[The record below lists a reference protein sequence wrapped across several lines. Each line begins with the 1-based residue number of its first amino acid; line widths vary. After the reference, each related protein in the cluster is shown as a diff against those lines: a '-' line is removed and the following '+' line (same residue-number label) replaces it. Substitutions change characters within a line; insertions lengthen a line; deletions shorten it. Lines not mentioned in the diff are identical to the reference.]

1 MINHHPDANML
12 VEYANGSLPWALCIS
27 VAAHL
32 QLCPKCRT
40 QYSQLCSLGGA
51 YLSDIKSEPV
61 EDDSFSRLMGRID
74 ANDAAANTY
83 SLDLSDTADSVTPQ
97 ASTAERELPSKH
109 LPKVI
114 KKLVTD
120 QLRWRK
126 VAGPLKTARL
136 TTGQDDYEVS
146 FHRIAKG
153 GKVVEHD
160 HKGIEV
166 TLVLEG
172 SFSDKD
178 GVYRRGDF
186 LVREPGQVHRPTAT
200 LDQDCLCFS
209 VCAAPVAV
217 TGWLGKVVNPFLSIP
232 PS

>member
-32 QLCPKCRT
+32 QLCPKCRA

-51 YLSDIKSEPV
+51 YLSEAESEPV

-74 ANDAAANTY
+74 ANDASANAFA
-83 SLDLSDTADSVTPQ
+83 LDLSDDPESAKE
-97 ASTAERELPSKH
+97 ASSPARELPSKH

-120 QLRWRK
+120 ELRWRK
-126 VAGPLKTARL
+126 IAGPLKAARL
-136 TTGQDDYEVS
+136 ATGQDDYEVS

-186 LVREPGQVHRPTAT
+186 LVREPGQIHRPTAT

-209 VCAAPVAV
+209 VCEAPVAV
-217 TGWLGKVVNPFLSIP
+217 TGWLGKVVNPFLSIH